1 MWDAPRGE
9 AAARFGGVRKMGTR
23 ACPALM
29 EPGLMSSVPVPASHT
44 PAQLAANAQGRAAAV
59 AVREHRANVAAMTHS
74 RAGMCMAN
82 GWDVSIETIDGDFE
96 LDAPLLRRLFDPE
109 ATSGPSLR
117 AAPPMAGGLSTPAGP
132 SALEPYLFPPLAT
145 AALGSSARYA
155 EEVPGAV
162 YGPGNL
168 LSNVGSATAG
178 ALQGMGERAGAR
190 TLQQGVQAIMSRA
203 AQRVVVA
210 PGMALYNAAQPHQ
223 TPRVRLRVRGL
234 PIAQVRAMVPGL
246 GGPVTQWR
254 VNGPGTGASLRVR
267 GMTAQQ
273 LRQTAILA
281 GQERLP
287 AGVRWA
293 SGRVGGGILTFGPTA
308 ALDFYSA
315 IETDLQTGSR
325 SFNVQAFAV
334 AEARNQSG
342 NAVGFGAGMLVTGVA
357 VVVGGAAT
365 AASAPVV
372 LLALGVGLIAQV
384 VWNAAGGADWAEGT
398 ARSALH

>member
-1 MWDAPRGE
+1 
-9 AAARFGGVRKMGTR
+9 
-23 ACPALM
+23 
-29 EPGLMSSVPVPASHT
+29 MSSVPVPASHSA
-44 PAQLAANAQGRAAAV
+44 AQVTANAQARATAD
-59 AVREHRANVAAMTHS
+59 AVRDHRANVATMTNS

-82 GWDVSIETIDGDFE
+82 GWEVSIETIDGDFE
-96 LDAPLLRRLFDPE
+96 LDAALLRRLIDPQ

-117 AAPPMAGGLSTPAGP
+117 AAPPMTSGSSTPAGP
-132 SALEPYLFPPLAT
+132 SALEQYLFPPPAT
-145 AALGSSARYA
+145 APLGSPTRYG
-155 EEVPGAV
+155 EELPGALS
-162 YGPGNL
+162 GPGNL
-168 LSNVGSATAG
+168 LSNVGSASAG
-178 ALQGMGERAGAR
+178 ALQGLGERAGGRA
-190 TLQQGVQAIMSRA
+190 LQQGVQAIVSRA
-203 AQRVVVA
+203 AQRVVIA
-210 PGMALYNAAQPHQ
+210 PGVELYNAAQPRQ

-234 PIAQVRAMVPGL
+234 PIAQVRAMVPGF

-254 VNGPGTGASLRVR
+254 LNGPGTGASLRVR

-325 SFNVQAFAV
+325 SFNVQAFAL

-342 NAVGFGAGMLVTGVA
+342 NAVGFGAGMVVTGVA
-357 VVVGGAAT
+357 VVVGGAAA

-372 LLALGVGLIAQV
+372 LLALGVGLMAQV
-384 VWNAAGGADWAEGT
+384 VWNAAGGADWAEGG
-398 ARSALH
+398 ARAALR